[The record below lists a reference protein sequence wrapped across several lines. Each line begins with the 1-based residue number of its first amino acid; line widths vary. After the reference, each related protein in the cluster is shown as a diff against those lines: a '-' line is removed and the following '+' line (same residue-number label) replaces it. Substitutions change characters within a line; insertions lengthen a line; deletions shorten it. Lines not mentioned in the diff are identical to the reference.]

1 MNQYLVYTCLF
12 HDEKYIFLLDLL
24 LESIAS
30 YCKNDVFDIIIY
42 TSTALRN
49 KILKQSAISNLFL
62 NKKIIFHV
70 NDYIQNKIQAC
81 SSRLD
86 VFDFPQ
92 VKNYKRILYLDT
104 DIIVQNSLEPIFRL
118 IKEDKLYALKE
129 CDNIL
134 EFEAEYFGK
143 SLFGNEINLY
153 QDKSGFNSG
162 VLLFKNSKAI
172 KNLFQVIKLD
182 MIKRK
187 HLMFFYDQP
196 FIIYNTKKLKLC
208 NNTTLANY
216 VEFSHAI
223 DNYTDASIVHFSG
236 GVKANYEKILAMRQ
250 YFVELNERKN
260 NIYMKNIHL
269 LVKEYLKL

>member
-153 QDKSGFNSG
+153 QDTSGFNSG
-162 VLLFKNSKAI
+162 VLLF
-172 KNLFQVIKLD
+172 
-182 MIKRK
+182 
-187 HLMFFYDQP
+187 
-196 FIIYNTKKLKLC
+196 
-208 NNTTLANY
+208 
-216 VEFSHAI
+216 
-223 DNYTDASIVHFSG
+223 
-236 GVKANYEKILAMRQ
+236 
-250 YFVELNERKN
+250 
-260 NIYMKNIHL
+260 
-269 LVKEYLKL
+269 